1 MDNNMVRG
9 VPIAEA
15 YYIPQ
20 DDSSATMIF
29 HPFEDKIQR
38 TGFIRKVYTLLS
50 FQLLIT
56 FTSLLLVNLS
66 NNVKKFI
73 LSEAGVAINIV
84 CMVGLLILTFILC
97 CNYKILKKYPTN
109 YIYLLLFTI
118 FTSYSVSTIT
128 AYYSTTIVLYAILI
142 TALITIV
149 LTIYACQTRIDYT
162 DCGGYLLS
170 ILIGLILIGLINIF
184 VQNKF
189 LESIYAGLG
198 AILFSCYIV
207 YDTQLIV
214 GGFHK
219 KYQFAIDDIVLAT
232 LSIYLDIINLFL
244 YILECLNNNE

>member
-1 MDNNMVRG
+1 TV
-9 VPIAEA
+9 V
-15 YYIPQ
+15 
-20 DDSSATMIF
+20 
-29 HPFEDKIQR
+29 
-38 TGFIRKVYTLLS
+38 
-50 FQLLIT
+50 
-56 FTSLLLVNLS
+56 SLLVINL
-66 NNVKKFI
+66 NNNAKKFI
-73 LSEAGVAINIV
+73 LSEAGIAINIV
-84 CMVGLLILTFILC
+84 CMVGLLITTLILC

-118 FTSYSVSTIT
+118 FISYSICTIT
-128 AYYSTTIVLYAILI
+128 AYYSSDIVLLTILI
-142 TALITIV
+142 TGIITIV

-170 ILIGLILIGLINIF
+170 ILIGLILIGLINLF

-219 KYQFAIDDIVLAT
+219 KYQFDIDDIILAT
-232 LSIYLDIINLFL
+232 LS
-244 YILECLNNNE
+244 

>member
-1 MDNNMVRG
+1 MNNNIVRG
-9 VPIAEA
+9 LPVAEP
-15 YYIPQ
+15 YYIPH
-20 DDSSATMIF
+20 DDSNATMIF

-50 FQLLIT
+50 LQLL
-56 FTSLLLVNLS
+56 FTVVSLLVINL
-66 NNVKKFI
+66 NNNAKKFI
-73 LSEAGVAINIV
+73 LSEAGIAINIV
-84 CMVGLLILTFILC
+84 CMVGLLITTLILC

-118 FTSYSVSTIT
+118 FISYSICTIT
-128 AYYSTTIVLYAILI
+128 AYYSSDIVLLTILI
-142 TALITIV
+142 TGIITIV

-170 ILIGLILIGLINIF
+170 ILIGLILIGLINLF

-219 KYQFAIDDIVLAT
+219 KYQFGIDDIILAT